1 MGGRFGKLVI
11 SDPPFSSTR
20 LKQVPII
27 AKNDVT
33 EEDITQGLR
42 ESVKEPDEAR
52 QWLDDLSVSYEDGF
66 LEHPATVFRLVLHTM
81 SVHLSYKVLQ
91 VAASTALLSLL
102 EGEDKTWLVEE
113 DGKEAVKVLMVVL
126 KRYISSRSLV
136 CNICLVL
143 CRLQLPHYAGERFPQ
158 LVRLLVELVRD
169 RGVRDDTKRKVAV
182 EVLRYSASESDQH
195 LRAIMGDFGVVS
207 AMLGLIDSRLD
218 RQATIYH
225 GETEWMTLWS
235 LTKDVPANCQL
246 FLDGQGLAYVM
257 KYLQVYPCG
266 DELRYPIT
274 GLLHDLVT
282 THHYRPYFMSCPGLI
297 TVVFDLLRKAYN
309 TFDVRC
315 HAAQVLAFLV
325 SDGEK
330 EWTVDDPTRHKAV
343 TTLGIFLSRRTVNK
357 YRECSYDS
365 LDGLLALLKVN
376 HTQECQ
382 EWAAWSLAN
391 LTVING
397 KKYCRMLEE
406 DGGLAVV
413 EEVMGDCKLDHNTK
427 TLLRIVKKQCRHI
440 RPPIQDVKQHKNKE
454 TIGKLEEVD
463 HSPTTKLKKIIKSLE
478 FSQRQLI
485 DLKEK
490 LSAEVDES
498 RSPKTQVQQ
507 LSEDNSKL
515 KTELMTTTDQ
525 VDYVDDVGRR
535 NNLKLAGDPQDFHE
549 N

>member
-143 CRLQLPHYAGERFPQ
+143 CRLQLPHYA
-158 LVRLLVELVRD
+158 
-169 RGVRDDTKRKVAV
+169 
-182 EVLRYSASESDQH
+182 
-195 LRAIMGDFGVVS
+195 